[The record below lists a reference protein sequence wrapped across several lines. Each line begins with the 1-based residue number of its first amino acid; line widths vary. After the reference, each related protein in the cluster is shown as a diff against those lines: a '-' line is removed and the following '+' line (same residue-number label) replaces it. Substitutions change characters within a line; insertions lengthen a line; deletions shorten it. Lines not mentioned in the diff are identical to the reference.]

1 MAYICRTNILPLFM
15 THKKKIYVIINPK
28 SGTSAKQNIPHK
40 IAETFDAHLFDIHIF
55 ITGYAGHGSEIARQA
70 IKDKVD
76 YVIAVG
82 GDGTV
87 NEVGSALADS
97 DVTLGI
103 IPMGSGNGLGR
114 DLNIPIDAKK
124 AMNIILEENVIS
136 IDYGIVNGHIF
147 LCTCGMGF
155 DAEVA
160 AKVSGSKTRGS
171 LMYLKNMFETFFQQ
185 KPQTYEVI
193 CPEGT
198 IKDEAF
204 VVTCANAS
212 QYGYNVH
219 IAPHA
224 DIQDGLMNVAILK
237 PLSILDVPQTS
248 LQLFTKKI
256 DENSKM
262 IELLTN
268 EVTIKREHAGIMHID
283 GDPIEMD
290 KEIHVKII
298 PQGLKVLV
306 PKIPHKNHPLNPQ
319 ELLLRVLGS
328 I

>member
-1 MAYICRTNILPLFM
+1 M
-15 THKKKIYVIINPK
+15 TRKKKIYVIINPK
-28 SGTSAKQNIPHK
+28 SGTSAKQNLPHK
-40 IAETFDAHLFDIHIF
+40 IAERFDAHKFDVHIF
-55 ITGYAGHGSEIARQA
+55 ITGYAGHGSEIARKA
-70 IKDKVD
+70 ITDKAS

-87 NEVGSALADS
+87 NEVGGALVGS

-114 DLNIPIDAKK
+114 DLNIPVDAKK
-124 AMNIILEENVIS
+124 AMEIIQEENVIS
-136 IDYGIVNGHIF
+136 IDYGTVNDRIF
-147 LCTCGMGF
+147 FCTCGVGF

-160 AKVSGSKTRGS
+160 AKVSGQKKRGS
-171 LMYLKNMFETFFQQ
+171 LMYLKNMLETFIQQ
-185 KPQTYEVI
+185 KPQEYEVI

-198 IKDEAF
+198 IKDKAF

-212 QYGYNVH
+212 QYGYNAH

-224 DIQDGLMNVAILK
+224 DIQDGMMNVAILK

-268 EVTIKREHAGIMHID
+268 EATIRREHAGVMHID
-283 GDPIEMD
+283 GDPVEMG

-298 PQGLKVLV
+298 QRGLKVLV
-306 PKIPHKNHPLNPQ
+306 PKNPPKKNPLDPQ